1 MLFTKNL
8 RPGITAL
15 QLEVLKEKNIL
26 ADVLRLDLIH
36 PIISGNKW
44 FKLKEYLTEAKQQN
58 KTTIITFG
66 GAFSNHIIAT
76 AAFCEEQ
83 GLKSAGIIRGEKPEK
98 LSHTLQAAAKCGMD
112 LSFVEREKYKTKEI
126 PATIFKKYM
135 DAYII
140 NEGGYGIPGMKGA
153 GSILD
158 FANSNEYSHII
169 TAVGT
174 GTTLAGLVEASSD
187 TQIVIG
193 ISSLKNNLELQD
205 EINYLLSPVNKNR
218 FQLLHQFH
226 FGGYAKYTVELIAF
240 MNNWFS
246 MTGIPSDFV
255 YTGKLFY
262 AFNALATGGSF
273 PPGSKI
279 LLIHSGGLQGNNSL
293 KKGTLIF

>member
-1 MLFTKNL
+1 LFTKNL

-58 KTTIITFG
+58 KTTIITFS

-76 AAFCEEQ
+76 AAFCKEQ
-83 GLKSAGIIRGEKPEK
+83 GLKSTGIIRGEQPAK
-98 LSHTLQAAAKCGMD
+98 LSHTLQAAANCGMD
-112 LSFVEREKYKTKEI
+112 LFFVEREKYKNKEI
-126 PATIFKKYM
+126 PAIVFEKYP

-140 NEGGYGIPGMKGA
+140 KEGGYGIPGMKGA

-174 GTTLAGLVEASSD
+174 GTTLAGLVETSSD
-187 TQIVIG
+187 QQRVIG
-193 ISSLKNNLELQD
+193 ISSLKNNLELQNQ
-205 EINYLLSPVNKNR
+205 INHLLSPANKNR
-218 FQLLHQFH
+218 FQLLHQFN

-246 MTGIPSDFV
+246 ITGIPSDFV

-262 AFNALATGGSF
+262 AFNDLVADNFF
-273 PPGSKI
+273 PNGSKI